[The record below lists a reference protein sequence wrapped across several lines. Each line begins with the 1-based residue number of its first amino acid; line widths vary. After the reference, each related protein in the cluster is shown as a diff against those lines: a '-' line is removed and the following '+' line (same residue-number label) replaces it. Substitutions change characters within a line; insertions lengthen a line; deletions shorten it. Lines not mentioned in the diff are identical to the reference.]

1 MMDESKS
8 AGPDEGDAALA
19 VSPRVR
25 ELLEVGAR
33 VFAEKGYDAATM
45 RDVSDASGVS
55 VLEGPFIT
63 SW

>member
-1 MMDESKS
+1 MKDESKS

-33 VFAEKGYDAATM
+33 VFAA
-45 RDVSDASGVS
+45 
-55 VLEGPFIT
+55 
-63 SW
+63 